1 MRNATVTGAV
11 LMVLMGATLSWGA
24 VPASAAENAP
34 VSWESAALDL
44 PTAHQATQGEG
55 VTVAVLDTG
64 INPDHPALKDRVTKV
79 GPDFYELAGLEPGNS
94 GYGVH
99 GTAMVSDVLK
109 VAPKAKIVTARVI
122 DDEHDDFSGD
132 VESLKDGVSP
142 IAKGIDF
149 ALENDADVISL
160 SVGGGVV
167 NELRGE
173 ELAAAARAVQKGVT
187 LLAGAGNMGDEGNEG
202 NFPAGLANVISVAA
216 TKPGGQR
223 ADFSTVR
230 THNTIA
236 APGVDIIS
244 ADKDGG
250 YRPVDGTSPA
260 TALAAGVTA
269 LMLAENPDLTPA
281 QTRAILMRTA
291 DHPAGGHNALVGA
304 GQINAA
310 AAVRAA
316 DSPPKIDTAPK
327 PYKGDVEHFASPTG
341 TDKISHPAM
350 ETELLATGL
359 GALGC
364 GVLFVAG
371 GGLLLFRKSR
381 RQRAAV

>member
-1 MRNATVTGAV
+1 MRNATVTGAA

-34 VSWESAALDL
+34 ISWESAALGL
-44 PTAHQATQGEG
+44 PTAHKVNQGDG
-55 VTVAVLDTG
+55 VTVAVLDSG
-64 INPDHPALKDRVTKV
+64 INSDHPALKGRVAKV
-79 GPDFYELAGLEPGNS
+79 GPDFYNSDGLEPGDD

-109 VAPKAKIVTARVI
+109 VAPKAEIISVRVI
-122 DDEHDDFSGD
+122 NDSREYKLERG
-132 VESLKDGVSP
+132 LSP

-149 ALENDADVISL
+149 AVANGADVISL
-160 SVGGGVV
+160 SLGGGVV
-167 NELRGE
+167 NQMTGE
-173 ELAAAARAVQKGVT
+173 DLAAAAGAVHKGVT
-187 LLAGAGNMGDEGNEG
+187 LLAATGNSGDEGNEG
-202 NFPAGLANVISVAA
+202 NFPAGYANVISVAA

-236 APGVDIIS
+236 APGVGIIS

-250 YRPVDGTSPA
+250 YRSVNGTSPA

-281 QTRAILMRTA
+281 QTRAILMHTA

-316 DSPPKIDTAPK
+316 GSPPKIDTAPK
-327 PYKGDVEHFASPTG
+327 PYKGDVKHFASPTG
-341 TDKISHPAM
+341 TEKISHPAM

-359 GALGC
+359 SALGC

-371 GGLLLFRKSR
+371 GSLLLFRKSR
-381 RQRAAV
+381 GQRASG

>member
-1 MRNATVTGAV
+1 MTTRSMRNATVTGAA

-34 VSWESAALDL
+34 ISWESAALGL
-44 PTAHQATQGEG
+44 PTAHKVNQGDG
-55 VTVAVLDTG
+55 VTVAVLDSG
-64 INPDHPALKDRVTKV
+64 INSDHPALKGRVAKV
-79 GPDFYELAGLEPGNS
+79 GPDFYNSDGLEPGDD

-109 VAPKAKIVTARVI
+109 VAPKAEIISVRVI
-122 DDEHDDFSGD
+122 NDSREYKLERG
-132 VESLKDGVSP
+132 LSP

-149 ALENDADVISL
+149 AVANGADVISL
-160 SVGGGVV
+160 SLGGGVV
-167 NELRGE
+167 NQMTGE
-173 ELAAAARAVQKGVT
+173 DLAAAAGAVHKGVT
-187 LLAGAGNMGDEGNEG
+187 LLAATGNSGDEGNEG
-202 NFPAGLANVISVAA
+202 NFPAGYANVISVAA

-236 APGVDIIS
+236 APGVGIIS

-250 YRPVDGTSPA
+250 YRSVNGTSPA

-281 QTRAILMRTA
+281 QTRAILMHTA

-316 DSPPKIDTAPK
+316 GSPPKIDTAPK
-327 PYKGDVEHFASPTG
+327 PYKGDVKHFASPTG
-341 TDKISHPAM
+341 TEKISHPAM

-359 GALGC
+359 SALGC

-371 GGLLLFRKSR
+371 GSLLLFRKSR
-381 RQRAAV
+381 GQRASG